1 MAKPRNK
8 LVDYLQYLALRLVGI
23 AVNAFG
29 VEANYRTARWLGDV
43 IYRLDHRHRVRA
55 VEHLRRSFPGWDK
68 RRLHRAARESFRHM
82 IYLGVEMLYT
92 TRLLTPNTWQRHIR
106 LHHTEPF
113 VRELLRRRRPVIVIT
128 GHFGGWEVA
137 GYTLAALGFRS
148 VALYRPLDN
157 PYVDAYVQGVR
168 RRRGLRLLSK
178 RGATEELDDILSAG
192 VPVSF
197 VADQDAGR
205 KGLFVDFFGRPAST
219 YKAPGLLAMQYD
231 APLAVA
237 TARRLDRPFT
247 FEVKVQRIIE
257 PEEWSDAD
265 DPLRWITREYNRAL
279 EDAIAEAPE
288 QYLWVHRRWK
298 HRPPGEPRGPD
309 GIA

>member
-1 MAKPRNK
+1 MARPRNK
-8 LVDYLQYLALRLVGI
+8 LIDYLQYLAMRLVGVV
-23 AVNAFG
+23 VNAFG
-29 VEANYRTARWLGDV
+29 LEANYRTARWLGDA
-43 IYRLDHRHRVRA
+43 IYRLDRRHRFRA
-55 VEHLRRSFPGWDK
+55 VEHLRRSFPHWDED
-68 RRLHRAARESFRHM
+68 RLQRTARESFRHM
-82 IYLGVEMLYT
+82 IYLGVEMLFT
-92 TRLLTPNTWQRHIR
+92 ARVLTPNTWRRHIR
-106 LHHTEPF
+106 LKNTERF
-113 VRELLRRRRPVIVIT
+113 VRELLRRRRPVLIIT

-137 GYTLAALGFRS
+137 GYALAALGFHS

-157 PYVDAYVQGVR
+157 PYVDGYVQSVR

-192 VPVSF
+192 VPVTF

-219 YKAPGLLAMQYD
+219 YKAPGLMAMQYD

-237 TARRLDRPFT
+237 SARRLDRPYS
-247 FEVKVQRIIE
+247 FELKVQRMIE
-257 PEEWSDAD
+257 PEEWANAD
-265 DPLRWITREYNRAL
+265 DPLRWITREYNKAL
-279 EDAIAEAPE
+279 ENAIRQAPE

-298 HRPPGEPRGPD
+298 HRPAGEPRGPD